1 MKGMNSVD
9 SHMPHSS
16 GESMLRTRLRPG
28 GILQEAGSL
37 AVFTE
42 PRTLIGEQG
51 LDTSERVLLQSQ
63 RT

>member
-1 MKGMNSVD
+1 MVLIYMT
-9 SHMPHSS
+9 HSS
-16 GESMLRTRLRPG
+16 DESILKKRLRPE
-28 GILQEAGSL
+28 GILQEAVSL

>member
-1 MKGMNSVD
+1 MKGTNGVD
-9 SHMPHSS
+9 SHMHHSS
-16 GESMLRTRLRPG
+16 DESILKKRLRPE

-51 LDTSERVLLQSQ
+51 FYSSERVLLQS
-63 RT
+63 